1 MGSLWNFVA
10 QSQEPSNLIFWVDKV
25 ARTPLSKVLIFALV
39 LSAVR
44 LVLYPYLKNTPTHK
58 RTGLFSFARI
68 ANETCDA
75 FIYAAIV
82 VFMLVRPFGIQ
93 TFHIPSGSMV
103 ETLHEGDFIVA
114 NKLVYRFNDPK
125 VDEIAVFRPP
135 EHAFL
140 PGKQRSDYIKRVMG
154 VPGDVVEIRD
164 RVFYRNGEVIEQPFV
179 TISTRTLNGYTI
191 VVGEAA
197 DLEPMADFKL
207 VKDGDRYIPLLIEG
221 SEVNTSRLGTV
232 EKFLIGSF
240 EEGQRL
246 AALPPAAIPEGYYL
260 FMGDHRTFS
269 SDGRMWGLVP
279 RENIIG
285 RSSFVMFPFGHAGK
299 TR

>member
-1 MGSLWNFVA
+1 MGSLWNFLA

-58 RTGLFSFARI
+58 KTGLFSFARI
-68 ANETCDA
+68 VNETCDA

-103 ETLHEGDFIVA
+103 ETLHEGAFIVA
-114 NKLVYRFNDPK
+114 NKLVYRFNDPE

-140 PGKQRSDYIKRVMG
+140 PDKPRSDYIKRVVG
-154 VPGDVVEIRD
+154 VPGDVIEIRD
-164 RVFYRNGEVIEQPFV
+164 KVFYRNGKVIEQPFV
-179 TISTRTLNGYTI
+179 TISTRILNGYQI
-191 VVGEAA
+191 VVGDAA

-207 VKDGDRYIPLLIEG
+207 VKDGDRYIPILMDG
-221 SEVNTSRLGTV
+221 SLVNTSHLGTV
-232 EKFLIGSF
+232 EKFQVSF

-246 AALPPAAIPEGYYL
+246 AALPPAKIPEGYYL

-285 RSSFVMFPFGHAGK
+285 RSSFIMFPFGHAGK